1 MENTIALGAAIIGSR
16 MKQTRYDA
24 LQQSLADEHEA
35 RRELCGRRFYSTKNV
50 ENKGCTKEKKR
61 IGTKLKRGFCCSIDP
76 SQQGFLNLY
85 QMASKKKSD
94 EVNAIDFSDLFS
106 SSGKPSMDVDD

>member
-16 MKQTRYDA
+16 IKQTRHDA
-24 LQQSLADEHEA
+24 TKDGFANEYEA
-35 RRELCGRRFYSTKNV
+35 RKMLCGKRFYSLKNV
-50 ENKGCTKEKKR
+50 KDKGCTEEKKR

-85 QMASKKKSD
+85 QMASQKKSD
-94 EVNAIDFSDLFS
+94 EVNAIDFSNLFS
-106 SSGKPSMDVDD
+106 SSDKTSMDVDD